1 LIPLLAQGSISIIY
15 AKLGDLKIIPIKL
28 TVIFPIRYG
37 IVTRLEWPRAI
48 LHLDMDAFFVN
59 VHILENPSDKG
70 IPLAVGGKPGQRGVI
85 ASASY
90 EARAKGVRSAMASS
104 KALKLCPEIKFVSSN
119 RPMIR
124 SCSAKVMEI
133 LARYGTLEKMSV
145 DEAFVDLSLQK
156 NPEALVKTILKRIKL
171 ETNLP
176 SSAGLATSKLVAK
189 IASDF
194 EKPEGFT
201 VVQPGTESKFLAPL
215 EIRKIYGI
223 GPKTASRLNSLG
235 IEKCSDIVSID
246 IQKLL
251 PIFGQYS
258 VNLKNKAKGIDNRL
272 VDPSPWIAKQ
282 QGTETTFE
290 SDIKQAADVELAL
303 QELSKEVSES
313 IEQMGR
319 SARTITIKL
328 RWPDFTTITRQ
339 KTVPGEIHKSE
350 DIYKVAKALLYENW
364 EPGKPIR
371 LLGISASRL
380 GVSDQQKLNL
390 EFE

>member
-1 LIPLLAQGSISIIY
+1 M
-15 AKLGDLKIIPIKL
+15 
-28 TVIFPIRYG
+28 
-37 IVTRLEWPRAI
+37 TRLEWPRAI

-59 VHILENPSDKG
+59 VHILEHPEDEG
-70 IPLAVGGKPGQRGVI
+70 LPLAVGGRPGQRGVI

-104 KALKLCPEIKFVSSN
+104 KALKLCPNLKLVSSN

-133 LARYGTLEKMSV
+133 LSRYGTLEKMSV

-156 NPEALVKTILKRIKL
+156 NPEALVKTILKRIKS

-194 EKPEGFT
+194 DKPEGFT
-201 VVQPGTESKFLAPL
+201 VVKPGLESKFLAPL
-215 EIRKIYGI
+215 EIKKIYGI
-223 GPKTASRLNSLG
+223 GPKTASRLNSIG
-235 IEKCSDIVSID
+235 IERCSDIVAID

-258 VNLKNKAKGIDNRL
+258 VNLKNKAKGIDNRP

-290 SDIKQAADVELAL
+290 SDIKEAKEVDLAL
-303 QELSKEVSES
+303 LELSKEVSES

-319 SARTITIKL
+319 SARTITVKL
-328 RWPDFTTITRQ
+328 RWSDFTTITRQ
-339 KTVPGEIHKSE
+339 KTVPGEIHKAD
-350 DIYKVAKALLYENW
+350 DIYKVARYLLYDNW
-364 EPGKPIR
+364 EPGRPIR
-371 LLGISASRL
+371 LLGVSASRL

>member
-1 LIPLLAQGSISIIY
+1 M
-15 AKLGDLKIIPIKL
+15 
-28 TVIFPIRYG
+28 
-37 IVTRLEWPRAI
+37 TRLEWPRAI

-59 VHILENPSDKG
+59 VHILEHPEDEG
-70 IPLAVGGKPGQRGVI
+70 LPLAVGGRPGQRGVI

-104 KALKLCPEIKFVSSN
+104 KALKLCPNLKLVSSN

-156 NPEALVKTILKRIKL
+156 NPEALVKTILKRIKS

-194 EKPEGFT
+194 DKPEGFT
-201 VVQPGTESKFLAPL
+201 VVKPGLESKFLAPL
-215 EIRKIYGI
+215 EIKKIYGI
-223 GPKTASRLNSLG
+223 GPKTASRLNSIG
-235 IEKCSDIVSID
+235 IERCSDIVAID

-258 VNLKNKAKGIDNRL
+258 VNLKNKAKGIDNRP

-290 SDIKQAADVELAL
+290 SDIKEPKR
-303 QELSKEVSES
+303 SGFSS
-313 IEQMGR
+313 IR
-319 SARTITIKL
+319 II
-328 RWPDFTTITRQ
+328 
-339 KTVPGEIHKSE
+339 
-350 DIYKVAKALLYENW
+350 
-364 EPGKPIR
+364 
-371 LLGISASRL
+371 
-380 GVSDQQKLNL
+380 
-390 EFE
+390 

>member
-1 LIPLLAQGSISIIY
+1 M
-15 AKLGDLKIIPIKL
+15 K
-28 TVIFPIRYG
+28 R
-37 IVTRLEWPRAI
+37 IVWPSAI

-59 VHILENPSDKG
+59 VHILENPDDKG

-90 EARAKGVRSAMASS
+90 EAREKGVRSAMASS
-104 KALKLCPEIKFVSSN
+104 KALKLCPELKLVSSN

-124 SCSAKVMEI
+124 SCSSKVMEI
-133 LARYGTLEKMSV
+133 LERYGTLERMSV

-156 NPEALVKTILKRIKL
+156 TPQALVKTIVKRIKS

-176 SSAGLATSKLVAK
+176 ASAGLATSKLVAK

-194 EKPEGFT
+194 DKPEGFT
-201 VVQPGTESKFLAPL
+201 VVEPGTESKFLAPL

-223 GPKTASRLNSLG
+223 GPKTAASLNELG
-235 IEKCSDIVSID
+235 VQTCSDIVSID

-258 VNLKNKAKGIDNRL
+258 VNLKNKAKGIDNRP
-272 VDPSPWIAKQ
+272 VDSTPWVAKQ
-282 QGTETTFE
+282 QGTENTFE
-290 SDIKQAADVELAL
+290 KDISDSDTVETAL
-303 QELSKEVSES
+303 LKLCEEVSES
-313 IEQMGR
+313 IGQMGR

-328 RWPDFTTITRQ
+328 RWSDFKTITRQ
-339 KTVPGEIHKSE
+339 KTVPGEIYKSD

-364 EPGKPIR
+364 KPGKPIR
-371 LLGISASRL
+371 LMGVSASRL
-380 GVSDQQKLNL
+380 GISDQQKLPL

>member
-1 LIPLLAQGSISIIY
+1 LPKGQFPLFY
-15 AKLGDLKIIPIKL
+15 AKLGDLKIIPTKL
-28 TVIFPIRYG
+28 TVIFPIRYRL
-37 IVTRLEWPRAI
+37 VTRLEWPRAI

-104 KALKLCPEIKFVSSN
+104 KALKLCPELKFVSSN

-156 NPEALVKTILKRIKL
+156 NPEALVKTILKRIKS

-258 VNLKNKAKGIDNRL
+258 VNLKNKAKGIDNRV

-290 SDIKQAADVELAL
+290 SDIKQAKDVELAL
-303 QELSKEVSES
+303 KELSKEVSES

-350 DIYKVAKALLYENW
+350 DIYKVAKVLLYENW

>member
-1 LIPLLAQGSISIIY
+1 ME
-15 AKLGDLKIIPIKL
+15 
-28 TVIFPIRYG
+28 R
-37 IVTRLEWPRAI
+37 IVWPRAI

-59 VHILENPSDKG
+59 VHILENPEDKN

-104 KALKLCPEIKFVSSN
+104 QALKLCPDLKLVSSN

-124 SCSAKVMEI
+124 ACSAKVMDI
-133 LARYGTLEKMSV
+133 LERYGTLERMSV

-156 NPEALVKTILKRIKL
+156 NPQALVKTILKRIKS
-171 ETNLP
+171 ETKLP

-194 EKPEGFT
+194 DKPEGFT
-201 VVQPGTESKFLAPL
+201 VIEPGTESNFLAPL

-223 GPKTASRLNSLG
+223 GPKTASSLNKLG
-235 IEKCSDIVSID
+235 VETCSDIVSID
-246 IQKLL
+246 IQKLQ

-258 VNLKNKAKGIDNRL
+258 VKLKNKAKGIDNRA

-282 QGTETTFE
+282 QGTENTFE
-290 SDIKQAADVELAL
+290 KDISDSKVVETAL
-303 QELSKEVSES
+303 HDLCDEVSES
-313 IEQMGR
+313 IGEMGR

-328 RWPDFTTITRQ
+328 RWSDFTTITRQ
-339 KTVPGEIHKSE
+339 KTVPGEIYKST
-350 DIYKVAKALLYENW
+350 DIYKVAKILLYENW
-364 EPGKPIR
+364 KPGKPIR
-371 LLGISASRL
+371 LMGVSASRL
-380 GVSDQQKLNL
+380 GISDQQKLPL

>member
-1 LIPLLAQGSISIIY
+1 M
-15 AKLGDLKIIPIKL
+15 
-28 TVIFPIRYG
+28 
-37 IVTRLEWPRAI
+37 TRLEWPRAI

-59 VHILENPSDKG
+59 VHILEHPEDEG
-70 IPLAVGGKPGQRGVI
+70 LPLAVGGRPGQRGVI

-104 KALKLCPEIKFVSSN
+104 KALKLCPNLKLVSSN

-156 NPEALVKTILKRIKL
+156 NPEALVKTILKRIKS

-194 EKPEGFT
+194 DKPEGFT
-201 VVQPGTESKFLAPL
+201 VVKPGLESKFLAPL
-215 EIRKIYGI
+215 EIKKIYGI
-223 GPKTASRLNSLG
+223 GPKTASRLNSIG
-235 IEKCSDIVSID
+235 IERCSDIVAID

-258 VNLKNKAKGIDNRL
+258 VNLKNKAKGIDNRP

-290 SDIKQAADVELAL
+290 SDIKEPKEVDLAL
-303 QELSKEVSES
+303 LELSKEVSES

-319 SARTITIKL
+319 SARTITVKL
-328 RWPDFTTITRQ
+328 RWSDFTTITRQ
-339 KTVPGEIHKSE
+339 KTVPGEIHKAD
-350 DIYKVAKALLYENW
+350 DIYKVARLLLYDNW
-364 EPGKPIR
+364 EPGRPIR
-371 LLGISASRL
+371 LLGVSASRL

>member
-1 LIPLLAQGSISIIY
+1 M
-15 AKLGDLKIIPIKL
+15 
-28 TVIFPIRYG
+28 
-37 IVTRLEWPRAI
+37 TRLEWPRAI

-59 VHILENPSDKG
+59 VHILEHPEDEG
-70 IPLAVGGKPGQRGVI
+70 LPLAVGGRPGQRGVI

-104 KALKLCPEIKFVSSN
+104 KALKLCPNLKLVSSN

-156 NPEALVKTILKRIKL
+156 NPEALVKTILKRIKS

-194 EKPEGFT
+194 DKPEGFT
-201 VVQPGTESKFLAPL
+201 VVKPGLESKFLAPL
-215 EIRKIYGI
+215 EIKKIYGI
-223 GPKTASRLNSLG
+223 GPKTASRLNSIG
-235 IEKCSDIVSID
+235 IERCSDIVAID

-258 VNLKNKAKGIDNRL
+258 VNLKNKAKGIDNRP

-290 SDIKQAADVELAL
+290 SDIKEPEEVDLAL
-303 QELSKEVSES
+303 LELSKEVSES

-319 SARTITIKL
+319 SARTITVKL
-328 RWPDFTTITRQ
+328 RWSDFTTITRQ
-339 KTVPGEIHKSE
+339 KTVPGEIHKAD
-350 DIYKVAKALLYENW
+350 DIYKVARSLLYDNW
-364 EPGKPIR
+364 EPGRPIR
-371 LLGISASRL
+371 LLGVSASRL

>member
-1 LIPLLAQGSISIIY
+1 M
-15 AKLGDLKIIPIKL
+15 
-28 TVIFPIRYG
+28 
-37 IVTRLEWPRAI
+37 TRLEWPRAI

-59 VHILENPSDKG
+59 VHILEHPEDEG
-70 IPLAVGGKPGQRGVI
+70 LPLAVGGRPGQRGVI

-104 KALKLCPEIKFVSSN
+104 KALKLCPNLKLVSSN

-156 NPEALVKTILKRIKL
+156 NPEALVKTILKRIKS

-194 EKPEGFT
+194 DKPEGFT
-201 VVQPGTESKFLAPL
+201 VVKPGLESKFLAPL
-215 EIRKIYGI
+215 EIKKIYGI
-223 GPKTASRLNSLG
+223 GPKTASRLNSIG
-235 IEKCSDIVSID
+235 IERCSDIVAID

-258 VNLKNKAKGIDNRL
+258 VNLKNKAKGIDNRP

-290 SDIKQAADVELAL
+290 SDIKEPKEVDLAL
-303 QELSKEVSES
+303 LELSKEVSES

-319 SARTITIKL
+319 SARTITVKL
-328 RWPDFTTITRQ
+328 RWSDFTTITRQ
-339 KTVPGEIHKSE
+339 KTVPGEIHKAG
-350 DIYKVAKALLYENW
+350 DIYKVARTLLYDNW
-364 EPGKPIR
+364 EPGRPIR
-371 LLGISASRL
+371 LLGVSASRL